1 MKYKKFGILLALPA
15 ILGMIATYFRILV
28 LIPIIIVLMFVLV
41 AVVPFTRKHER
52 LWLFLIW
59 AVSSIPLNLFF
70 LREYTGWKYFLCV
83 NPNVKLFSVL
93 ATIEAMLILTSVEE
107 VIVGF
112 IGRLIWRRQYKLS
125 IPEISEEW

>member
-41 AVVPFTRKHER
+41 AVVPFTRKHES
-52 LWLFLIW
+52 LWLFLIC

-125 IPEISEEW
+125 ISEISEE

>member
-41 AVVPFTRKHER
+41 AVVPFTRKHES
-52 LWLFLIW
+52 LWLFLIC

-125 IPEISEEW
+125 IPEISEE